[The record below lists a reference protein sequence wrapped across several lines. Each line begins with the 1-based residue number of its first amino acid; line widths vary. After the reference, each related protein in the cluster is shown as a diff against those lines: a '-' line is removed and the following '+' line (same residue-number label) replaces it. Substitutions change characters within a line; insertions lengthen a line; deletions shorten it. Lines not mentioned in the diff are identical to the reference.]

1 MITLKLYDIQVWD
14 GGSEYNHKH
23 YTSDLEAAEAWMAK
37 NKYDN
42 VVERTMIIAESV
54 EELFDLD
61 SGEIKKRA
69 LAKLT
74 EAEKIALG
82 LVK

>member
-14 GGSEYNHKH
+14 GGSSHNHKH
-23 YTSDLEAAEAWMAK
+23 YTTDLVAAACWQTVHEHDFIIEK
-37 NKYDN
+37 
-42 VVERTMIIAESV
+42 TMVIAESIK
-54 EELFDLD
+54 ELFDLD
-61 SGEIKKRA
+61 SGEVKRRA